1 MTRKDIQSRSQSA
14 VPIILTSLEGKAL
27 NGRVGRAR
35 TEPRDVLRARIVLA
49 AADQVPNAQIA
60 ADLSISQ
67 DTVRKWRGRF
77 ATSRVDGLKDLPRS
91 GRPRVFGEA
100 VEAEIKSL
108 ACALPAERDVPLS
121 RWSATE
127 LATEA
132 TARDIVNSA
141 LHAPSAST
149 ISRWLYADAIK
160 PWQYRSWIFPRDPE
174 FGPKAGRVL
183 DLFER
188 RWKSRRLHDDE
199 YVISSD
205 EKSQLQA
212 LRRRHPDL
220 PPAPGRVRRQEL
232 ENARRGT

>member
-1 MTRKDIQSRSQSA
+1 M
-14 VPIILTSLEGKAL
+14 
-27 NGRVGRAR
+27 
-35 TEPRDVLRARIVLA
+35 LRARIVLA